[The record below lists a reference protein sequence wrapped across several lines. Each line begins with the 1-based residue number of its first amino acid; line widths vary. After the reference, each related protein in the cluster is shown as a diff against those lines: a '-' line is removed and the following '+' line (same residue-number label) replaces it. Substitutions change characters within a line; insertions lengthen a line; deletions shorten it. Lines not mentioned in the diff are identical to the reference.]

1 MVVIYYQLVFFV
13 TNNFFC
19 NGIRVNSAAKAGTRA
34 SLDVVTSRDYSNF
47 CNSHG
52 SSQGVDMAREST
64 QHKLD
69 RVRSPRVHITY
80 DVEVGDAI
88 ELKELPFVVGV
99 LGDFTG
105 QPIDPLPKLKE
116 RKFVEVNPDN
126 FDSVLEGMKPHLSFA
141 VENKLSDEVD
151 APNLK
156 INLAFKSMDDFEPE
170 NVAQQ
175 IKPLKELLDLRT
187 RLADLRG
194 SLQGNDKLEEL
205 LLEAVGNTEKL
216 DKIKGEI
223 SKDTA
228 NG

>member
-1 MVVIYYQLVFFV
+1 
-13 TNNFFC
+13 
-19 NGIRVNSAAKAGTRA
+19 
-34 SLDVVTSRDYSNF
+34 
-47 CNSHG
+47 
-52 SSQGVDMAREST
+52 MARQSA

-69 RVRSPRVHITY
+69 RVRPPRVQITY
-80 DVEVGDAI
+80 DVEVGGAI
-88 ELKELPFVVGV
+88 EIKELPFVVGV

-105 QPIDPLPKLKE
+105 NPEQPLPRLKD

-141 VENKLSDEVD
+141 VENKLSDESD
-151 APNLK
+151 AANLK
-156 INLAFKSMDDFEPE
+156 VDLKFRKMDDFEPA
-170 NVAQQ
+170 NVARQV
-175 IKPLKELLDLRT
+175 KPLKQMLDLRT

-216 DKIKGEI
+216 DKLKTEI
-223 SKDTA
+223 GPSEGGS

>member
-1 MVVIYYQLVFFV
+1 MP
-13 TNNFFC
+13 
-19 NGIRVNSAAKAGTRA
+19 
-34 SLDVVTSRDYSNF
+34 
-47 CNSHG
+47 
-52 SSQGVDMAREST
+52 REST

-80 DVEVGDAI
+80 DVETGGAI

-99 LGDFTG
+99 VGDFTG
-105 QPIDPLPKLKE
+105 QPTEPLPKLKD

-126 FDSVLEGMKPHLSFA
+126 FDSVLEGMKPHLSFS
-141 VENKLSDEVD
+141 VENKLSDEPD

-156 INLAFKSMDDFEPE
+156 VDLNFKSMDDFEPE
-170 NVAQQ
+170 NVARQV
-175 IKPLKELLDLRT
+175 KPLKELLDLRQ

-216 DKIKGEI
+216 DKLKGEI
-223 SKDTA
+223 KGA
-228 NG
+228 

>member
-1 MVVIYYQLVFFV
+1 
-13 TNNFFC
+13 
-19 NGIRVNSAAKAGTRA
+19 
-34 SLDVVTSRDYSNF
+34 
-47 CNSHG
+47 
-52 SSQGVDMAREST
+52 MAREST

-80 DVEVGDAI
+80 DVETGGAI
-88 ELKELPFVVGV
+88 EVKELPFVVGV

-105 QPIDPLPKLKE
+105 QPVDPLPKLKE

-126 FDSVLEGMKPHLSFA
+126 FDSVLEGMKPHLAFA
-141 VENKLSDEVD
+141 VENKLSDEPD

-156 INLAFKSMDDFEPE
+156 VDLHFKSMDDFEPE
-170 NVAQQ
+170 NVARQVP
-175 IKPLKELLDLRT
+175 PLKQLLDLRT
-187 RLADLRG
+187 RLSDLRG

-216 DKIKGEI
+216 EKLKGEMKEG
-223 SKDTA
+223 S